1 MATKKSWAAQIEFW
15 LSWMLV
21 LGISW
26 PGIAILTTLLSDLF
40 GSDNLSEINL
50 ILTALIGGVL
60 VGIVQWFFLRPAGPG
75 AALFIL
81 GTAIGWAAGLAL
93 VVYRVDPVD
102 SALLSLGRGFLAGL
116 VLGLFQWPFLRV
128 ELRNGWVWLMMS
140 AAGWALALGTGSLLA
155 HRGALAAVY
164 EPLALGSLA
173 ALLGWVV
180 VGLVAVVFLIGLFP
194 RQRARESDQRIRW
207 LP

>member
-81 GTAIGWAAGLAL
+81 GTAIGWA
-93 VVYRVDPVD
+93 
-102 SALLSLGRGFLAGL
+102 AGL